1 MEEDLSSLFVNNQIL
16 FLKKFSKEKYSTPFH
31 LVEVSPWPILASV
44 RALGITFG
52 GIYWWHF
59 NNASILILG
68 LLFKFLI
75 SFCWFSD
82 VIKEKMGGFH
92 NRVVMFGLR
101 FGMILFILSEVLFF
115 FSFFWAYFHNCWGP
129 QAELGYIW
137 PPYGFKEIVIDPFSI
152 PLLKTVVL
160 LSSGARVT
168 WAHHALVRQD
178 YDNGLLGLFITVF
191 LGGYF
196 LFLQGNEYFLSEFSI
211 NRTIYGTVF
220 FMLTGFHG
228 FHVTIGTILLL
239 VCLLRHYLGHFSTH
253 QHVGFEASAWY
264 WHFVDVV
271 WLFLYFFVYWYGY
284 KI

>member
-1 MEEDLSSLFVNNQIL
+1 MNKQFLSLN
-16 FLKKFSKEKYSTPFH
+16 KFSKGDKTTPFH
-31 LVEVSPWPILASV
+31 LVEVSPWPIYASLS
-44 RALGITFG
+44 ALGITFG
-52 GIYWWHF
+52 GVYWWHVGESWIF
-59 NNASILILG
+59 LTGLSFKILVA
-68 LLFKFLI
+68 F
-75 SFCWFSD
+75 SWFSD
-82 VIKEKMGGFH
+82 VIKEKMAGFH
-92 NRVVMFGLR
+92 NRVVMFGFR

-129 QAELGYIW
+129 QAELGFIW
-137 PPYGFKEIVIDPFSI
+137 PPYGFKTIVIDPFSI

-168 WAHHALVRQD
+168 WAHHSLVSQD
-178 YDNGLLGLFITVF
+178 YVNGLIGLGVTVF

-196 LFLQGNEYFLSEFSI
+196 LFLQGNEYFLREFSI

-228 FHVTIGTILLL
+228 FHVTIGTILLF
-239 VCLLRHYLGHFSTH
+239 VCFLRHYFSHFSTH

-271 WLFLYFFVYWYGY
+271 WLFLYFFIYWYGY
-284 KI
+284 NL